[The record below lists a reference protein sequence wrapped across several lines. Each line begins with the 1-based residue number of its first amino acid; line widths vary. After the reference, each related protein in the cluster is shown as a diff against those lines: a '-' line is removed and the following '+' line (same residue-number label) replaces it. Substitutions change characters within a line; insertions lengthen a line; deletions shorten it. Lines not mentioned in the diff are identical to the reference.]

1 MTRANA
7 KIYIARV
14 LGGARGSDPLAMAE
28 EALLR
33 GFSDWSAEKDWEF
46 LLKDMSLGFTVAS
59 CAINDS
65 VTVSAPSTG
74 AFDGVN
80 SGITVTGTGVPADT
94 TVSSYTRGSDG
105 TISSITL
112 SAATTGGSQSVT
124 LTFGGN
130 IPIVQGVQ
138 DYNLPSDFKSP
149 YGARLITNLKW
160 PLTFIRPREWNRLT
174 YEQTTQ
180 SSPTL
185 YTVFNP
191 ISALTQDKGTYRLR
205 ILPISAQ
212 SDTLKFEYYR
222 RFNETA
228 DPIDIPDEYL
238 YQFLDYCAGLL
249 LLRKRSFDNPEL
261 AIQDAMKS
269 FEKVKQNDQE
279 PTEDED
285 IGLISSMD
293 ASSRRPLWTNGPFD
307 IEYGRYY

>member
-33 GFSDWSAEKDWEF
+33 GFADWTTEKDWEF
-46 LLKDMSLGFTVAS
+46 LLKDMSLGFSVAS
-59 CAINDS
+59 CVTTIS
-65 VTVSAPSTG
+65 VTSVPAPSTG

-80 SGITVTGTGVPADT
+80 IGVTVTGSNIPAST
-94 TVSSYTRGSDG
+94 TVSSYALGSDG

-112 SAATTGGSQSVT
+112 SAAPTSSSTVT
-124 LTFGGN
+124 LTFSGN
-130 IPIVQGVQ
+130 IPIIQGTT
-138 DYNLPSDFKSP
+138 DYNVPTDFKSP
-149 YGARLITNLKW
+149 YGARLLTNLKW
-160 PLTFIRPREWNRLT
+160 PLTFIRPREWNRIT
-174 YEQTTQ
+174 YDQTTQ
-180 SSPTL
+180 GPVAL

-191 ISALTQDKGTYRLR
+191 ISALTQGRGTFRLR
-205 ILPISAQ
+205 ILGVPAQ

-222 RFNETA
+222 QFDETA
-228 DPIDIPDEYL
+228 DPLDIPDTHL

-269 FEKVKQNDQE
+269 FEKIKQNDQE

-285 IGLISSMD
+285 IRLIPQMEGGG
-293 ASSRRPLWTNGPFD
+293 RLPLWTNGPFD
-307 IEYGRYY
+307 AEYGRYY